1 MSLRAERSWLMVKEQ
16 DGVKDAVHLVGL
28 YAHII
33 LCCAEDV
40 LERSQIHWDLG
51 SMSR

>member
-1 MSLRAERSWLMVKEQ
+1 MSLTGRKKLLMVKEQ

-33 LCCAEDV
+33 LCYAEDV
-40 LERSQIHWDLG
+40 LEKSQIHWDLG

>member
-1 MSLRAERSWLMVKEQ
+1 MVKEQ
-16 DGVKDAVHLVGL
+16 DGVKDAAHSVGL

-33 LCCAEDV
+33 LCYAEDV

-51 SMSR
+51 STNR

>member
-1 MSLRAERSWLMVKEQ
+1 MSLREERSYLMVKEQ
-16 DGVKDAVHLVGL
+16 DGVKDAVHSVGL

-33 LCCAEDV
+33 LCYAEDV